1 MTVGDESDLTGD
13 QRALRD
19 TLRGFLV
26 TELPTAALRAA
37 LETDAGYSPQLH
49 TRLAAE
55 LGLAGLTIPGE
66 FGGLGLSQ
74 AEACVVHTEL
84 GRALYPGPYLAGYLA
99 AGVLAATVPA
109 TGDRA
114 IAERWLPQLADG
126 SVTGTI
132 AVADSGGLW
141 SSATGSVRAHLTP
154 HGWRLYGRSWYVIAA
169 HVAGIVVVSALAG
182 SVPAMFLVESGAP
195 GFRVSPMPGLDLTRR
210 VGVTA
215 FDATPAVLLVQG
227 ADAAAA
233 LDRAEREFL
242 LATAAEAV
250 GGIDWCVDTAV
261 MYAKDRE
268 QFGRPTASFEAVAHA
283 CVDMLTA
290 FQEVSEAARYAAD
303 ADVEGAADAPAA
315 ARVAALRAGQAYR
328 GVTQT
333 AIQLFGGIG
342 SSGEHGAHL
351 YYRRAWAAER
361 LHGGPNAHR
370 AALTD

>member
-1 MTVGDESDLTGD
+1 MTIGDGLDLTGD

-26 TELPTAALRAA
+26 SQLPTAALRAT

-55 LGLAGLTIPGE
+55 FGLAGLTIPGE
-66 FGGLGLSQ
+66 FGGQGLSQ

-99 AGVLAATVPA
+99 AGVLA

-114 IAERWLPQLADG
+114 VAERWLPQLADG

-141 SSATGSVRAHLTP
+141 SSASGGVRAHLTP

-169 HVAGIVVVSALAG
+169 HVVDVVVVSALAG

-210 VGVTA
+210 VAVTA
-215 FDATPAVLLVQG
+215 FDAAPAVLLVQG

-242 LATAAEAV
+242 LAIAAEAV
-250 GGIDWCVDTAV
+250 GGIHWCLDATVTHAR
-261 MYAKDRE
+261 DRE
-268 QFGRPTASFEAVAHA
+268 QFGRPVDSFQAVARA
-283 CVDMLTA
+283 YVDMLA
-290 FQEVSEAARYAAD
+290 VFQEVSDAARYAAVAD
-303 ADVEGAADAPAA
+303 AEGAAEARAA
-315 ARVAALRAGQAYR
+315 ARVAAQQTGQAYR
-328 GVTQT
+328 GVAET
-333 AIQLFGGIG
+333 AVRLFGGIG
-342 SSGEHGAHL
+342 STEEHDTHL

-361 LHGGPNAHR
+361 LSRGPHAR
-370 AALTD
+370 QLPSST

>member
-1 MTVGDESDLTGD
+1 MTVGDGSDLTGD

-26 TELPTAALRAA
+26 TELPTAALRAVV
-37 LETDAGYSPQLH
+37 ETDAGYSPQLH

-114 IAERWLPQLADG
+114 VAERWLPQLADG

-141 SSATGSVRAHLTP
+141 SSATGTVRAHLTP

-195 GFRVSPMPGLDLTRR
+195 GSRVSPMPGLDLTRR

-250 GGIDWCVDTAV
+250 GGIDWCVDAAV

-315 ARVAALRAGQAYR
+315 ARVAALRTGQAYR

-361 LHGGPNAHR
+361 LSGGPHAHR

>member
-1 MTVGDESDLTGD
+1 MTDGDGSDLTGD

-26 TELPTAALRAA
+26 TELPTAALRAT

-49 TRLAAE
+49 TRLAGE

-84 GRALYPGPYLAGYLA
+84 GRALYPGPYLVGYLA

-141 SSATGSVRAHLTP
+141 SSETGSVRAHLTP

-268 QFGRPTASFEAVAHA
+268 QFGRPIASFEAVARA

-290 FQEVSEAARYAAD
+290 FQEVSEVARYAA
-303 ADVEGAADAPAA
+303 VADA
-315 ARVAALRAGQAYR
+315 RRR
-328 GVTQT
+328 G
-333 AIQLFGGIG
+333 
-342 SSGEHGAHL
+342 
-351 YYRRAWAAER
+351 
-361 LHGGPNAHR
+361 
-370 AALTD
+370 

>member
-1 MTVGDESDLTGD
+1 MTVGDGSDLTGD

-19 TLRGFLV
+19 TLRGFLAA
-26 TELPTAALRAA
+26 ELPTAALRAA

-141 SSATGSVRAHLTP
+141 SSAAGSVRAHLTP

-169 HVAGIVVVSALAG
+169 HVASIVVVSALAG
-182 SVPAMFLVESGAP
+182 SVPAMFLVERGAP

-227 ADAAAA
+227 AAAAAA

-283 CVDMLTA
+283 CVDMLTT

-303 ADVEGAADAPAA
+303 ADVEGAADAPTA

-361 LHGGPNAHR
+361 LSGGPHAHR
-370 AALTD
+370 GALTD